1 MIQPISLSKHP
12 RQSEADKHFLF
23 DDIPQSIHKMKFECI
38 DAEVIRNTAL
48 CTRGGSKVSG
58 MDPMA
63 GGEYS
68 QTTVL
73 VKVLPK
79 YV

>member
-1 MIQPISLSKHP
+1 MILPLTLSKHP
-12 RQSEADKHFLF
+12 CQSEADKHFLF
-23 DDIPQSIHKMKFECI
+23 DNIPQSIHKIKFECI

-68 QTTVL
+68 HTTVL
-73 VKVLPK
+73 VRVLPK